1 MRFYSRA
8 CRLQLLLGQLL
19 ILIILV
25 PELMVVAQD
34 EVPINFGDWGEMC
47 TDERPRAG
55 RLVEFGPCD
64 QDCDCEMQPWI
75 CDLETGVRSAECTVR
90 KIRTGAGKAC
100 PERKISKCDVNCRE
114 DVFFGEWSKC
124 PEGGGER
131 IQTRGIRRFARNNG
145 RQCVVENRQTC
156 TDCRVSYGNWSACD
170 TSQPGLPKMSRKVTI
185 EELPTNGGH
194 ECPFEGVV
202 GSFVNEEAP
211 CDSDCKCSMQS
222 AVCDRETGVQTQ
234 ECIVEMERSGS
245 GKECSFDNPGDDV
258 KDYEK
263 IENYGL
269 FSNGTLKIFTGEV
282 ITIPTTKRI
291 ITLVGKC
298 EQEKRCSL

>member
-1 MRFYSRA
+1 MPGVNRKDWTKGMRFYSRA

-34 EVPINFGDWGEMC
+34 EVPITGDWGKCARMRGLGQGGSWNSDLAIRIALKC
-47 TDERPRAG
+47 SHG
-55 RLVEFGPCD
+55 
-64 QDCDCEMQPWI
+64 

-170 TSQPGLPKMSRKVTI
+170 TSQPGLPKMSRKVTMRSFQQTVA
-185 EELPTNGGH
+185 TNARLKVSEASSMKKH
-194 ECPFEGVV
+194 RAIAIAAVV
-202 GSFVNEEAP
+202 I
-211 CDSDCKCSMQS
+211 
-222 AVCDRETGVQTQ
+222 VCDRD
-234 ECIVEMERSGS
+234 SGS
-245 GKECSFDNPGDDV
+245 DSGVHRGNGK
-258 KDYEK
+258 
-263 IENYGL
+263 IW
-269 FSNGTLKIFTGEV
+269 
-282 ITIPTTKRI
+282 
-291 ITLVGKC
+291 
-298 EQEKRCSL
+298 QW